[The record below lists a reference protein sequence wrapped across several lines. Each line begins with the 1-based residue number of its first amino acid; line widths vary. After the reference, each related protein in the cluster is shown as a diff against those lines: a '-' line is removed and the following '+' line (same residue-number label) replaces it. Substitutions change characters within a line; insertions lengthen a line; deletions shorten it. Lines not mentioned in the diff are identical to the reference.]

1 MQVSLETTSG
11 LERRLTITVPA
22 DRIESAVNKRLHK
35 LAKDVRLD
43 GFRPGK
49 VPFKVVQRRY
59 GAGARQEVLG
69 DVIQSSFVEAVTQ
82 EKLNPAG
89 APTVEPRVSEQGK
102 DFEYIA
108 TFEVYP
114 EIELGDFAGVT
125 VEKPVAEVT
134 DADIDTMLSTLREQN
149 KQWAEV
155 EREAQQ
161 GDRATIDFKG
171 SIDGEEFEGGAAEGN
186 QLELGSGRMIPG
198 FEDGIVGMKADEEK
212 TISVT
217 FPEDYQAENLKGK
230 EAEFAIKLHK
240 IEEAILPEMNEEFFK
255 QFGIEEGTED
265 GFRGE
270 VRKNMDRELKQA
282 VRNKIK
288 NQVMDGVLDI
298 HELSVPKALV
308 SQEVDRLREQAVQ
321 QWGGAQSGMDASQL
335 PAELFEKDAERR
347 VSLGLLVGE
356 IIRAKEISADE
367 TRVREMIEEIASAY
381 QKPEEVVEW
390 YYGNQ
395 QQLSQVQ
402 NVVLEDQVVD
412 TILEAAQV
420 SEVTCSYEEAI
431 RPAQPKAAEEE
442 AEAGPDTE
450 KPAEE
455 ASEA

>member
-22 DRIESAVNKRLHK
+22 DRIESAVNKRLQQ

-49 VPFKVVQRRY
+49 VPFKVVKRRY

-89 APTVEPRVSEQGK
+89 APSVEPRVSEQGK

-114 EIELGDFAGVT
+114 EIELGDFTAIT
-125 VEKPVAEVT
+125 VEKPVAEVV
-134 DADIDTMLSTLREQN
+134 DADIDTMLTTLREQN
-149 KQWAEV
+149 KQWNEV
-155 EREAQQ
+155 EREAAE
-161 GDRATIDFKG
+161 GDRVTIDFKG

-186 QLELGSGRMIPG
+186 VLELGSGRMIPG
-198 FEDGIVGMKADEEK
+198 FEDGIAGMKADEEK
-212 TISVT
+212 TITVT

-230 EAEFAIKLHK
+230 EAQFAIKLHK
-240 IEEAILPEMNEEFFK
+240 VEESALPEMNEEFFK
-255 QFGIEEGTED
+255 QFGIDEATEEN
-265 GFRGE
+265 FRAE
-270 VRKNMDRELKQA
+270 VRKNMERELKQA
-282 VRNKIK
+282 VRNKVK
-288 NQVMDGVLDI
+288 NQVMDGVLEVN
-298 HELSVPKALV
+298 ELDVPKALV

-321 QWGGAQSGMDASQL
+321 QWGGAQSGMDASKL

-347 VSLGLLVGE
+347 VALGLLVGE
-356 IIRAKEISADE
+356 IIREKELKADE
-367 TRVREMIEEIASAY
+367 DRVRVMIEEIASAY

-420 SEVTCSYEEAI
+420 SDVTCSYEEAI
-431 RPAQPKAAEEE
+431 RPAQPKAEAEEE
-442 AEAGPDTE
+442 V
-450 KPAEE
+450 AEE
-455 ASEA
+455 AAESEA